1 MDVKCVMCITLNTV
15 QFRVLEN
22 RSIVDRKIS
31 LPDSALKL
39 YIGQVNKDSISL
51 QKTGN
56 CRIMC
61 EVRVL
66 STVLPVRERKT
77 KSSVKHHNC

>member
-1 MDVKCVMCITLNTV
+1 MWKDPDPTIVKNYVI
-15 QFRVLEN
+15 
-22 RSIVDRKIS
+22 DRIWI
-31 LPDSALKL
+31 P
-39 YIGQVNKDSISL
+39 ISL

-77 KSSVKHHNC
+77 KSPAKNLNCTIILVSMQRSAGMPALLPLLAVCRL